1 MDKLT
6 LNEKYKL
13 QNIINYYTEYR
24 KANYI
29 DNIEIDI
36 ENKKRQ
42 QKQEEID
49 EQLEKIKTIKKIEQ
63 YVLLNDEKNNI
74 NKQILIYEDN
84 VYEIRQTYEEY
95 KQYEDI
101 LNDSEEVE
109 NILNKIEI
117 LNNIIET
124 IEDKQL
130 NIIKENGIDTELL
143 ENNNIKIQL

>member
-1 MDKLT
+1 
-6 LNEKYKL
+6 
-13 QNIINYYTEYR
+13 
-24 KANYI
+24 
-29 DNIEIDI
+29 
-36 ENKKRQ
+36 
-42 QKQEEID
+42 
-49 EQLEKIKTIKKIEQ
+49 
-63 YVLLNDEKNNI
+63 
-74 NKQILIYEDN
+74 
-84 VYEIRQTYEEY
+84 
-95 KQYEDI
+95 

>member
-6 LNEKYKL
+6 LNDKYKL
-13 QNIINYYTEYR
+13 QNIIHYYTEYR
-24 KANYI
+24 KAHYI
-29 DNIEIDI
+29 NNIEIDI
-36 ENKKRQ
+36 ENKKRE

-49 EQLEKIKTIKKIEQ
+49 EQVEKIKNVKKLEQ

-74 NKQILIYEDN
+74 NKQIENYEDN
-84 VYEIRQTYEEY
+84 VYEIRKTYEEY

-101 LNDSEEVE
+101 LTDSEEVK

-117 LNNIIET
+117 LHNIIET

-130 NIIKENGIDTELL
+130 NVIKENGIDTELL

>member
-6 LNEKYKL
+6 LNDKYKL
-13 QNIINYYTEYR
+13 QNIIHYYTEYR
-24 KANYI
+24 KAHYI
-29 DNIEIDI
+29 NNIEIDI
-36 ENKKRQ
+36 ENKKRE

-49 EQLEKIKTIKKIEQ
+49 EQVEKIKNVKKLEQ

-74 NKQILIYEDN
+74 NKQIEIYEDN
-84 VYEIRQTYEEY
+84 VYEIRKTYEEY

-101 LNDSEEVE
+101 LTDSEEVK

-117 LNNIIET
+117 LHNIIET

-130 NIIKENGIDTELL
+130 NVIKENGIDTELL